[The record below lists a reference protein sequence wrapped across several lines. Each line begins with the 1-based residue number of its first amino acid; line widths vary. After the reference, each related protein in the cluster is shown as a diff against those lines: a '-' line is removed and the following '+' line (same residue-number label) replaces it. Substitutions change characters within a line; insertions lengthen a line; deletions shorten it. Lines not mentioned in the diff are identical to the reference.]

1 MTAKGIASPAPIS
14 NRRSDAAAKVQ
25 STNVRYTTNDSND
38 DAVTASTGS
47 SGGLTSA
54 SAADC
59 RVRLAKTLVELRET
73 EAAIGELI
81 SAHAINPSNDVAM
94 SMLVDLYTSIGDDA
108 KAEKFRVALE
118 GLANA

>member
-1 MTAKGIASPAPIS
+1 M
-14 NRRSDAAAKVQ
+14 
-25 STNVRYTTNDSND
+25 
-38 DAVTASTGS
+38 
-47 SGGLTSA
+47 
-54 SAADC
+54 
-59 RVRLAKTLVELRET
+59 ELRET